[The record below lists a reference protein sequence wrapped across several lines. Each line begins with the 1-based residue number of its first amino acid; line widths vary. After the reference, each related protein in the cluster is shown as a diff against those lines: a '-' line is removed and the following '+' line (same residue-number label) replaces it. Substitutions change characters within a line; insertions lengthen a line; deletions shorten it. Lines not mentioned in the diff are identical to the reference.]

1 MGSSR
6 KQYNVT
12 VIGGGTGSFTLLTGL
27 KNYPDI
33 DLAAV
38 VAMTDSGG
46 STGLLRDELGALPP
60 GDIRQ
65 CLVALSRSEDI
76 WRRLFTYRFTRGG
89 LKGHNFGNL
98 FISALEQ
105 ITGSFE
111 ESIDLAGQ
119 ILQVQ
124 GQVIPVTLD
133 DVRLVAITS
142 NGKRVFGE
150 HQIDLKKDV
159 IKDIYFRPIPTSN
172 PKALERI
179 LRSDLI
185 VINPG
190 DVYTSTL
197 PVLLVPGVRDV
208 LSDSSARKVYV
219 FNVMTQPKHTSGF
232 RVIDFVELLES
243 KLGKNIFDTVLY
255 NTKKPSAAFVRAYAK
270 EGEHPVSYRQR
281 DFKRKDISFIGADL
295 LGQKIPQKVVG
306 DTLSRALVRHDS
318 YKTAHELYKLLK
330 D

>member
-1 MGSSR
+1 MSSSR
-6 KQYNVT
+6 KRYKTT
-12 VIGGGTGSFTLLTGL
+12 VIGGGTGSFTLFTGL

-33 DLAAV
+33 DLAAI
-38 VAMTDSGG
+38 VAMTDEGG

-76 WRRLFTYRFTRGG
+76 WRSLFTYRFTQGR

-119 ILQVQ
+119 ILQAH

-133 DVRLVAITS
+133 DVRLIATTS
-142 NGKRVFGE
+142 KGKCVFGE

-159 IKDIYFRPIPTSN
+159 IKDIYFKPQPTSN
-172 PKALERI
+172 PKALEHI
-179 LRSDLI
+179 LLSDLI
-185 VINPG
+185 VIGPG
-190 DVYTSTL
+190 DVYTSIL
-197 PVLLVPGVRDV
+197 PVLLVPGVCDA
-208 LSDSSARKVYV
+208 LHDSLARKVYV
-219 FNVMTQPKHTSGF
+219 CNVMTQPKHTSGF

-243 KLGKNIFDTVLY
+243 KLGENIFDTVLY
-255 NTKKPSAAFVRAYAK
+255 NTKKPSSAFVRAYVK
-270 EGEHPVSYRQR
+270 EGEHPVLYSLK
-281 DFKRKDISFIGADL
+281 DFKRKDISFIGADIL
-295 LGQKIPQKVVG
+295 SQKIPQKVVG
-306 DTLSRALVRHDS
+306 DKLSRALVRHDS

-330 D
+330 S